1 MVKTA
6 GAARFEDE
14 CGFDDSDALRIAP
27 ADFLHPFIFVVDH
40 GRMDNCVEF
49 LKARGP
55 AAWAAKR
62 GFRQPRTVDASIGI
76 QDFPAKAADDFL
88 IDRATRLHKRV
99 RDGICLDQMRA
110 EFDKYL
116 ADN

>member
-14 CGFDDSDALRIAP
+14 RSFDDSDALRISP
-27 ADFLHPFIFVVDH
+27 ADFLHPLILVVDH

-55 AAWAAKR
+55 AAWGAKP
-62 GFRQPRTVDASIGI
+62 GFGQPRTVDASIGI
-76 QDFPAKAADDFL
+76 QDFAAKAADDFL

-99 RDGICLDQMRA
+99 RDGICLDQVSA